1 MLRFR
6 RPALT
11 LVPCLV
17 GLLVVPEV
25 FAEPL
30 PNAGSSTADRAPS
43 PPADDATA
51 SPPADDAPSPS
62 PPADDALADASAP
75 TDAGDAATPSRDVE
89 PPRAAPTD
97 APVEVTVAG
106 HRNDPVRLQRSAEA
120 VNVIGT
126 QTEKRETVDLGEV
139 LARSQGV
146 AVRRDGGL
154 GSGARVSLN
163 GLQDD
168 QVRFFLDGVPLDRAG
183 YPFGVANVPVNLVER
198 VEVYRGVVPIR
209 FGADALGGAVNL
221 VSHTRYDTHL
231 GASYQVGSFGTNR
244 AAVDARYLHDRTG
257 FVLAAT
263 GFVDAARNDYPVDV
277 DATDARGRVF
287 RATVR
292 RFHDR
297 YAAGGASLEAGFV
310 DRPWA
315 RRLSFKGFASTFDK
329 QLQNNVVMTTPY
341 GEVTYGE
348 SVYGA
353 TARYEHALRSNLDL
367 EIVGNY
373 AHHATRFVDDGVWVY
388 DWFGRRVREKR
399 VAGEVDDRP
408 FDRTIWLDS
417 GFGRALLAWTVE
429 PKHVVRVSTTATYS
443 SRSGTER
450 LLANTGVPDPFA
462 LTSTLLS
469 VVSGAEYQIDAFDD
483 HLENILFVK
492 DYAYR
497 ATAQE
502 LDLGATQDL
511 NHGDHAFGGG
521 DAIRYRFG
529 RSVYLKA
536 SYEYATRL
544 PRTDEIF
551 GNGILVAPNLAID
564 PEVSHNGNLGPRV
577 ELRKTAIGNVTIDVN
592 AFVRQS
598 QKLIVLLGTEKFQ
611 RYDNV
616 YAARGLGVE
625 NAVAWTSPKRT
636 ASLSG
641 TLTYQDV
648 RNISSEGPFGDFDGD
663 RIPNRPWL
671 FGSLGGRLRF
681 PDLLVAGDAVEP
693 FYYGRYVHAFYRGWE
708 SQGLRAY
715 KQVVD
720 AQLTHDVGVS
730 WTVSRNVGRV
740 TSTVEIDNATNAKV
754 YDFYGVQRPGRSLF
768 VKMTV
773 DL

>member
-6 RPALT
+6 RPAIT
-11 LVPCLV
+11 LVPCIFGWLFV
-17 GLLVVPEV
+17 SEA
-25 FAEPL
+25 FADPL
-30 PNAGSSTADRAPS
+30 PSATTSHPVDEAPPVAPAPVEAADAAPPSDS
-43 PPADDATA
+43 PPTE
-51 SPPADDAPSPS
+51 
-62 PPADDALADASAP
+62 
-75 TDAGDAATPSRDVE
+75 G
-89 PPRAAPTD
+89 
-97 APVEVTVAG
+97 PVEVTVAG
-106 HRNDPVRLQRSAEA
+106 ARNDAVRLQRSAEA
-120 VNVIGT
+120 VNVVGT
-126 QTEKRETVDLGEV
+126 EKEKRETVDLGEV

-163 GLQDD
+163 GLQDE

-257 FVLAAT
+257 FVLSAT

-277 DATDARGRVF
+277 DVADARGRVL

-315 RRLSFKGFASTFDK
+315 RRLLLKGFASTFDK

-373 AHHATRFVDDGVWVY
+373 AHHATDFVDDGIWVY

-399 VAGEVDDRP
+399 VAGEVDERP

-417 GFGRALLAWTVE
+417 GFGRALLAWTIA
-429 PKHVVRVSTTATYS
+429 PKHVVRASTTATLT
-443 SRSGTER
+443 SRSGKER
-450 LLANTGVPDPFA
+450 LLESAGALDPFA
-462 LTSTLLS
+462 LTSTLFTI
-469 VVSGAEYQIDAFDD
+469 VSGAEYQIDAFDD
-483 HLENILFVK
+483 RLENIVFVK

-497 ATAQE
+497 ATAE
-502 LDLGATQDL
+502 DFDGGALRDLDR
-511 NHGDHAFGGG
+511 GDHAFGGG

-529 RSVYLKA
+529 REVYLKA

-551 GNGILVAPNLAID
+551 GNGILIAPNLALD
-564 PEVSHNGNLGPRV
+564 PEVSHNGNLGPRI

-648 RNISSEGPFGDFDGD
+648 RNVSSDGPFGDFDGD

-671 FGSLGGRLRF
+671 FGSLSGRLRF
-681 PDLLVAGDAVEP
+681 PDLLVAGDTLEP

-708 SQGLRAY
+708 SQGIRAY
-715 KQVVD
+715 KQTVD

-730 WTVSRNVGRV
+730 WTVSRDVGRV
-740 TSTVEIDNATNAKV
+740 TSTLEVDNASNAKV

-773 DL
+773 EL

>member
-6 RPALT
+6 RPAIT
-11 LVPCLV
+11 LVPCIFGWLFV
-17 GLLVVPEV
+17 SEA
-25 FAEPL
+25 FADPL
-30 PNAGSSTADRAPS
+30 PSATTSHPVDEAPPVAPAPVEAADAAPPSDS
-43 PPADDATA
+43 PPTE
-51 SPPADDAPSPS
+51 
-62 PPADDALADASAP
+62 
-75 TDAGDAATPSRDVE
+75 G
-89 PPRAAPTD
+89 
-97 APVEVTVAG
+97 PVEVTVAG
-106 HRNDPVRLQRSAEA
+106 ARNDPVRLQRSAEA

-126 QTEKRETVDLGEV
+126 EKEKRETVDLGEV

-154 GSGARVSLN
+154 GSGARVACSAACKTIWCTSSSTAC
-163 GLQDD
+163 
-168 QVRFFLDGVPLDRAG
+168 PSIARAIRSASRTC
-183 YPFGVANVPVNLVER
+183 PSTSSSASR
-198 VEVYRGVVPIR
+198 STAAIVPIR
-209 FGADALGGAVNL
+209 FGADARRRRPTSAT
-221 VSHTRYDTHL
+221 HATTHL

-257 FVLAAT
+257 FVLSAT

-277 DATDARGRVF
+277 DVADARGRVF

-315 RRLSFKGFASTFDK
+315 RRLLLKGFASTFDK

-373 AHHATRFVDDGVWVY
+373 AHHATDFVDDGIWVY

-399 VAGEVDDRP
+399 VAGEVDERP

-417 GFGRALLAWTVE
+417 GFGRALLAWTIA
-429 PKHVVRVSTTATYS
+429 PKHVVRASTTATLT
-443 SRSGTER
+443 SRSGKER
-450 LLANTGVPDPFA
+450 LLESAGALDPFA
-462 LTSTLLS
+462 LTSTLFTI
-469 VVSGAEYQIDAFDD
+469 VSGAEYQIDAFDD
-483 HLENILFVK
+483 RLENIVFVK

-497 ATAQE
+497 ATAE
-502 LDLGATQDL
+502 DFDGGALRDLDR
-511 NHGDHAFGGG
+511 GDHAFGGG

-529 RSVYLKA
+529 REVYLKA

-551 GNGILVAPNLAID
+551 GNGILIAPNLALD
-564 PEVSHNGNLGPRV
+564 PEVSHNGNLGPRI

-648 RNISSEGPFGDFDGD
+648 RNVSSDGPFGDFDGD

-681 PDLLVAGDAVEP
+681 PDLLVAGDTLEP

-708 SQGLRAY
+708 SQGIRAY
-715 KQVVD
+715 KQTVD

-730 WTVSRNVGRV
+730 WTVSRDVGRV
-740 TSTVEIDNATNAKV
+740 TSTLEVDNASNAKV

-773 DL
+773 EL